1 MASLV
6 TRMDHP
12 PTVRINRVA
21 SSLTVLID
29 FGSEAAIV
37 ADDPAD
43 LDRIAE
49 ACAAAA
55 TALRFEI
62 AERDAGPSGL
72 DILDGIEDQL
82 DRRVV

>member
-6 TRMDHP
+6 TRMDLP
-12 PTVRINRVA
+12 PTVRVNRVA

-43 LDRIAE
+43 LDRIAQ
-49 ACAAAA
+49 ACAEAA
-55 TALRFEI
+55 TALRFELL
-62 AERDAGPSGL
+62 ERNDGPSGL
-72 DILDGIEDQL
+72 DILDGIEDQI
-82 DRRVV
+82 DRGVA